1 MAHKLLIGA
10 LSMIVA
16 TSPLSATQP
25 DSGPIAVNPHSPPIT
40 PAPPGTPDTRYC
52 MRIELTG
59 NVAEPV
65 QCWTREEWAEQGV
78 DVDQEWR
85 KEGVAV
91 VA

>member
-1 MAHKLLIGA
+1 MAHKLVIGA
-10 LSMIVA
+10 LSMIAA
-16 TSPLSATQP
+16 TSPLSAQP
-25 DSGPIAVNPHSPPIT
+25 DTGPLEPRLHPSPTT
-40 PAPPGTPDTRYC
+40 PAPPGTPNTQYC
-52 MRIELTG
+52 MRVTLTG

-65 QCWTREEWAEQGV
+65 RCWTREEWAEQGV